1 MNRTDQASEPSMEDI
16 LASIRLIISDDAKK
30 GPSGREEHPSRLA
43 PPRPETAP
51 LNALPEE
58 DVLDLTDALV
68 FPEDKPSPRAP
79 ATMNEHHA
87 MPAAA
92 LYEEPAEAQQDA
104 IGEEPEAEQVAD
116 APPHPDEAQPSAEP
130 SQDLSRS
137 TQPASRTIWSRRELP
152 GSPPPVAPAVPRYEA
167 PGRQPQKNWA
177 QDIQMPIPDRGP
189 VSLIPDQAPTQIQ
202 EIADAKQTAEWGDA
216 ESDADLS
223 DGLGGKGEAAVA
235 AIAESLARSAAGAM
249 NSDELATAGDV
260 DFSKLGEEQKAEVT
274 ETFANAIQ
282 SEGQPRNNGPLPTLL
297 DEVLRQD
304 FRREPSSDGEA
315 ADDLFASEAS
325 GAHEVSD
332 EKANKED
339 AGLMWGAPAAFQSA
353 AGQQPAQQVRDEP
366 LAKVVQE
373 KPAKTGSPRD
383 AAAASPAASESPLE
397 NAVRDMLQP
406 LLVQWLNE
414 HMPRIL
420 ESAIREEIAT
430 RGLSPKAEK

>member
-1 MNRTDQASEPSMEDI
+1 MNRTDQASEPTMEDI

-79 ATMNEHHA
+79 GGMNEHHA
-87 MPAAA
+87 TPAAH
-92 LYEEPAEAQQDA
+92 YEEAAEAQQDA
-104 IGEEPEAEQVAD
+104 IGEASEAVQVAD
-116 APPHPDEAQPSAEP
+116 ALPQPNETQPPAEP
-130 SQDLSRS
+130 SQDHSRS
-137 TQPASRTIWSRRELP
+137 AQPASRTIWSRRELP
-152 GSPPPVAPAVPRYEA
+152 GSPPPVAPAAPRYEA
-167 PGRQPQKNWA
+167 PARQPQKNWA
-177 QDIQMPIPDRGP
+177 QDVQMPIPDRGP
-189 VSLIPDQAPTQIQ
+189 VSLIPDQAPAPVQ
-202 EIADAKQTAEWGDA
+202 EIADAKQTAEWEA
-216 ESDADLS
+216 ESDAGLS
-223 DGLGGKGEAAVA
+223 DGLGEKGEAAVA
-235 AIAESLARSAAGAM
+235 AIAESLARSAANAM

-282 SEGQPRNNGPLPTLL
+282 SESRPRNNGPLPTLL

-304 FRREPSSDGEA
+304 FRREPSPEGEA
-315 ADDLFASEAS
+315 ADDLYGSEAS
-325 GAHEVSD
+325 GAYEVSD
-332 EKANKED
+332 KKAGKED
-339 AGLMWGAPAAFQSA
+339 FGSMWGAPSMAFQSA
-353 AGQQPAQQVRDEP
+353 ASPEPAQRVRDEP
-366 LAKVVQE
+366 LARAVQE
-373 KPAKTGSPRD
+373 KPAKTASPREAD
-383 AAAASPAASESPLE
+383 TASPAASGSPLE

-406 LLVQWLNE
+406 LLEQWLNE

-420 ESAIREEIAT
+420 ESAIRGEIAT